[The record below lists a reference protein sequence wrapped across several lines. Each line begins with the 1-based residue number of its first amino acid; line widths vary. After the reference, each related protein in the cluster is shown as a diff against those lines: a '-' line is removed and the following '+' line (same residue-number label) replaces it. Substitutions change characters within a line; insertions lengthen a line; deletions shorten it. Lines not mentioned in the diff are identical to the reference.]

1 MTRQDA
7 ENTVTAFLKPV
18 YGFALRRCRSRE
30 DAEDLC
36 QEIILRA
43 FRGLL
48 RRDDIA
54 DPRRFLWTV
63 ARNALANYYRDAVPS
78 SLGVPLEELRETLAD
93 PRSAASDLEDR
104 DAVLR
109 LRSEIAYLSK
119 LQRQIVVAYYFENRR
134 QQEIASRLG
143 IPLGTVKWHLFEAK
157 KELKR
162 GMDTMRNTSELSFH
176 PVQFTNFGINGSAG
190 TTPPESYFRS
200 ALSQNI
206 AYCVRDTARTPG
218 EIGAFLGVS
227 PVYVESEAEFL
238 EENGFLRE
246 EKGKYIANFIIY
258 EPTAES
264 ARLQDRMYKA
274 ASAPFAEELAK
285 ELLKSGLLSDPDL
298 ECAYKNDINFLLWA
312 LVPYVAAL
320 SGKALLDERVTFDE
334 AATLRPDGGH
344 NIFSASVLPE
354 GAAFPEDCL
363 PMLHWCGPMWNAW
376 DGNILWQID
385 SQWSGRTDGL
395 FMYEEESRRVLTL
408 YARDELSIDDYAWL
422 AERGLVRTNGGTA
435 SWKAVILRTPS
446 LRDRLL
452 AIGDR
457 LKEKFYPEWQRLKA
471 PYREAELAATP
482 PHLRK
487 ITEFQLQYVFHADGW
502 FLLHCI
508 HALLTSGTLREPSEE
523 QRRALI
529 TLIVPE

>member
-48 RRDDIA
+48 RRDGIA
-54 DPRRFLWTV
+54 DPERFLWTV

-93 PRSAASDLEDR
+93 PRSTALDLEER

-119 LQRQIVVAYYFENRR
+119 LQRQIVVAYYFENLK

-176 PVQFTNFGINGSAG
+176 PVKFTGFGIAGSSG
-190 TTPPESYFRS
+190 TVPPGAYFPS

-218 EIGAFLGVS
+218 EIGELLGVS

-238 EENGFLRE
+238 AENGFLLE
-246 EKGKYIANFIIY
+246 EKGKYIANFLIN
-258 EPTAES
+258 EPNAEF

-274 ASAPFAEELAK
+274 AAGPFAEELAK
-285 ELLKSGLLSDPDL
+285 TFLESGLLSDPDL
-298 ECAYKNDINFLLWA
+298 ECAYKNDTNFLLWA
-312 LVPYVAAL
+312 LVPYVAAV
-320 SGKALLDERVTFDE
+320 SGKTLLRERVTFDE

-344 NIFSASVLPE
+344 YIFHADVVPE
-354 GAAFPEDCL
+354 GTVFPEDCL
-363 PMLHWCGPMWNAW
+363 PMRHWCGPMWNGW
-376 DGNILWQID
+376 SGNILWQIN
-385 SQWSGRTDGL
+385 SQWSDRKADFFG
-395 FMYEEESRRVLTL
+395 YEEDSKRALTL
-408 YARDELSIDDYAWL
+408 YARDALSTDDCAWL
-422 AERGLVRTNGGTA
+422 AERGLVQTNGGSA
-435 SWKAVILRTPS
+435 SWTAVILRTPS
-446 LRDRLL
+446 LRDRVL
-452 AIGDR
+452 AVGDR
-457 LKEKFYPEWQRLKA
+457 LKEKLYPEWQRLKA
-471 PYREAELAATP
+471 PLHDAMLSATP

-487 ITEFQLQYVFHADGW
+487 ITEYQLQYVFHADGW

-508 HALLTSGTLREPSEE
+508 HALLTSGTLREPSAE